1 MKSLSAFLLLG
12 ASVLPAPACDSADP
26 AKNPDFG
33 AVAPIAGS
41 SAGTAKADT
50 KTIAPA
56 PHAPVAPAPKSTG
69 KTREARRT
77 PPPAHLFM

>member
-1 MKSLSAFLLLG
+1 MKTFPALLFLG
-12 ASVLPAPACDSADP
+12 ATVLPAWACDSLDP
-26 AKNPDFG
+26 ARAPEVCS
-33 AVAPIAGS
+33 VA
-41 SAGTAKADT
+41 SAAATAPKVET
-50 KTIAPA
+50 KLTPSA